1 MLRIGGIALNV
12 LFDYT
17 KSSLPL
23 MGGGGAAGDEDE
35 DGDGNKSLDSNYL
48 RLRSIRGSLEK
59 YGGVF
64 SKIAQM
70 ISYSDPEYTSSYDE
84 CKPFSR
90 DKTHDWFMSYADDST
105 KPSVKYTVDKTIY
118 KSGSVGQV
126 YKGFYDNDSIAI
138 KVLYR
143 GLKESTQY
151 DLDALETLSSFMFGF
166 MDLENGI
173 EEVTVKVKEELDYK
187 NELKNTQKIYDLWK
201 DDEVIVIPKVFEDI
215 CDSDILVTQFIEGV
229 SVTEFLKTAT
239 QEDKNWLGSNIIRFV
254 FKNLYMWGIFYSDS
268 HYGNIIVTKDRRIAF
283 IDFGCLHFVNEVMR
297 VNLVR
302 LHRAILINDKEL
314 IKRYLFDLG
323 ILVQGETSQE
333 SIEYAMEYFI
343 TQYKPWTSTPFVFNS
358 EWVKISDRKNQK
370 MMKEWKLPK
379 GMVYFNK
386 IPYGLTHVLAN
397 MNCEGDFSKI
407 FTEII

>member
-1 MLRIGGIALNV
+1 MLRIGGLALNV

-17 KSSLPL
+17 KSSLSGT
-23 MGGGGAAGDEDE
+23 GGGVTDDEDE
-35 DGDGNKSLDSNYL
+35 GNKNIESNYL

-70 ISYSDPEYTSSYDE
+70 ISYSDPEYTTSYDE

-90 DKTHDWFMSYADDST
+90 DKTHDWFMSYTEDAT
-105 KPSVKYTVDKTIY
+105 KPSVKYTVDKKIH

-126 YKGFYDNDSIAI
+126 YKGFYNNDSIAI

-143 GLKESTQY
+143 GLKESTQS
-151 DLDALETLSSFMFGF
+151 DLDALETLSNFMYGF

-173 EEVTVKVKEELDYK
+173 KEVSAKVKEELDYK
-187 NELKNTQKIYDLWK
+187 NELKNTQKIYNLWK
-201 DDEVIVIPKVFEDI
+201 DDKVIVIPKTFEDI

-239 QEDKNWLGSNIIRFV
+239 QEDKNWLGSNIIRFI
-254 FKNLYMWGIFYSDS
+254 FTNLYMWGIFYSDS
-268 HYGNIIVTKDRRIAF
+268 HYGNIIITKDRRIAF

-302 LHRAILINDKEL
+302 LHRAIIINDREL

-323 ILVQGETSQE
+323 ILVTGETSNE
-333 SIEYAMEYFI
+333 SIEFAIDYFI
-343 TQYKPWTSTPFVFNS
+343 IQYRPWTTPTSFVFNS
-358 EWVKISDRKNQK
+358 EWIEISVKKNPK

-386 IPYGLTHVLAN
+386 IPWGLTHVLAN
-397 MNCEGDFSKI
+397 MKCEGDF
-407 FTEII
+407 TEIFSEII